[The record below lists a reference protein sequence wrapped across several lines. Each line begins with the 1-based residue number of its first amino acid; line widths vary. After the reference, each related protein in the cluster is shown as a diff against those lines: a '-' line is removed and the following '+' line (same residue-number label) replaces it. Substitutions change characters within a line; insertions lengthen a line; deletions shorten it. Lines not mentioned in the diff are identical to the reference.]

1 MGARMREEL
10 LAFVSERGTLLE
22 PAAIDFLLSQSDPMG
37 PLDRF
42 LAACP
47 EVPFMITL
55 QDVLQA
61 ANLGRTAAIRVRPTP
76 PPVPDLRETGVRVI
90 IPALPAAASFRR
102 EGEPAADHAP
112 DIRILRDITGRST
125 CEGTLEDFTRYF
137 RNRFQTV
144 SRMLRSRHEFA
155 GAQDISR
162 ARRSTREVRFI
173 GMISDV
179 RATKNG
185 HRILELEDETDRISA
200 LVLAASP
207 AASETFVMDEVVGVV
222 GKVNDRGLVIA
233 ESVVRPDVP
242 GTRAFRGI
250 EDHVRAAFI
259 SDVHVGSN
267 TFLDEKWAKLTAWMS
282 GDDEIARSLRY
293 LVVSGDVVDG
303 IGVYPRQDEELA
315 IDDIYAQYEA
325 LAKMMAALPDH
336 VSVVMIPGNHDAVR
350 PAEPQPALPVP
361 IQKLFDSNIT
371 FAGNPSLVSLHGVK
385 VLAYHGRSMDDFV
398 STIPGMNYHRP
409 LDAMREMLRMRH
421 LAPIYGG
428 KTPIAP
434 EAEDHLIIE
443 DVPDIFATGH
453 VHSVGVDTYRG
464 VVLVNSSTWQ
474 AQTPYQKM
482 RNIEPLPA
490 RLPIIDLATG
500 AAAIKEF

>member
-1 MGARMREEL
+1 MREEL
-10 LAFVSERGTLLE
+10 LAFVSRRGTLLE
-22 PAAIDFLLSQSDPMG
+22 PAAIDFLLSQTDPIA
-37 PLDRF
+37 PVDRF

-47 EVPFMITL
+47 EVPFVVTL
-55 QDVLQA
+55 HDVMQA
-61 ANLGRTAAIRVRPTP
+61 AELGRSAAVRTRPVP
-76 PPVPDLRETGVRVI
+76 VAPAPPVSAVA
-90 IPALPAAASFRR
+90 PAPASLPVAPSFRR
-102 EGEPAADHAP
+102 EGERAADHAP
-112 DIRILRDITGRST
+112 DIRVLRDITGRST

-137 RNRFQTV
+137 RNRFETI
-144 SRMLRSRHEFA
+144 SRMLRGRREFG

-162 ARRSTREVRFI
+162 ARRSTREVRFV
-173 GMISDV
+173 GMVADV
-179 RATKNG
+179 RPTKNG
-185 HRILELEDETDRISA
+185 HRILELEDETDRISV
-200 LVLAASP
+200 LVLADSSS
-207 AASETFVMDEVVGVV
+207 ASETFVVDEVVGIV
-222 GKVNDRGLVIA
+222 GKVNERGLVIA

-242 GTRAFRGI
+242 GTRPFRGI
-250 EDHVRAAFI
+250 GEHVRAAFV
-259 SDVHVGSN
+259 SDIHVGSN
-267 TFLDEKWAKLTAWMS
+267 TFLDEKWTKLTTWMS
-282 GDDEIARSLRY
+282 SDDDVARSLRY

-303 IGVYPRQDEELA
+303 IGVFPRQDEELA

-350 PAEPQPALPVP
+350 PAEPQPALPAP

-371 FAGNPSLVSLHGVK
+371 FAGNPSLISLHGVK

-409 LDAMREMLRMRH
+409 LDAMREMLKMRH

-453 VHSVGVDTYRG
+453 VHSVGVDAYRG

-490 RLPIIDLATG
+490 RLPIVDLATG
-500 AAAIKEF
+500 VAAIKEF